1 MKIRKWTKT
10 VKLDDG
16 ESVETAAKSVGVFD
30 DDGKRQKIVAGEK
43 YVVSGDSGEYFVKPK
58 PKKEKEVKNDQGY

>member
-1 MKIRKWTKT
+1 MKIRKWSKT

-30 DDGKRQKIVAGEK
+30 DDGNMQKIVAGKK
-43 YVVSGDSGEYFVKPK
+43 YVVSGDAGSYFVKPK
-58 PKKEKEVKNDQGY
+58 PKKEYTIK

>member
-16 ESVETAAKSVGVFD
+16 ESVETAAKSVGIFD
-30 DDGKRQKIVAGEK
+30 DDGNMQKIVAGEK
-43 YVVSGDSGEYFVKPK
+43 YVLSGDAGSYFVKPK
-58 PKKEKEVKNDQGY
+58 PPKKKEVKDD